1 MKFLIA
7 GAGNIG
13 SIIASEIAKTASN
26 SVIIADINTERA
38 MKIPGISGKKN
49 VEFVKLDINRA
60 DNASRVID
68 GCDMIIGALPGSIE
82 LKLIKL
88 AIDHGKNIVDVSYM
102 NEDPFALDENAK
114 EAGITVVPDL
124 GVAPGLSNM
133 IVGNSIK
140 QLDKVNSVKIMVGG
154 MPENKI
160 PPLDY
165 NLTWSTE
172 GLIDEYTRPAN
183 IVENGILKSVEAL
196 SGLQTVNFEGIGT
209 LEAFYTDG
217 LRTLLKTVKNVQEMW
232 EKTLRYPGH
241 TEKIRVMRELGYFDK
256 EYVKV
261 DGKDVKPFDLSVKLF
276 DRHLKKDDVR
286 DLLVMD
292 VTVAGT
298 KGGESKKIEYS
309 VYDSYDTKNSISA
322 MSRTTAFPPSI
333 IAQILSEKPP
343 EEKGIVPPEILG
355 KDDSLFETT
364 IRKLKEKGVRIDRVC

>member
-13 SIIASEIAKTASN
+13 SIIASEIAKNPSN
-26 SVIIADINTERA
+26 SVIIADINPERA
-38 MKIPGISGKKN
+38 MKMPGISGKKN

-60 DNASRVID
+60 DDASRIIN
-68 GCDMIIGALPGSIE
+68 GCDMIVGALPGSTG

-102 NEDPFALDENAK
+102 NEDPFALDEKAK
-114 EAGITVVPDL
+114 EAGVTVVPDL

-133 IVGNSIK
+133 MVGNSIK
-140 QLDKVNSVKIMVGG
+140 QLDKVESVKIMVGG
-154 MPENKI
+154 MPENKV

-183 IVENGILKSVEAL
+183 IVEKGVLKSVEAL
-196 SGLQTVNFEGIGT
+196 SGLQTVNYEGIGT

-217 LRTLLKTVKNVQEMW
+217 LRTLLRTVKDVQEMW

-241 TEKIRVMRELGYFDK
+241 AEKIRTMRDLGYFDK
-256 EYVKV
+256 EYAKV

-276 DRHLKKDDVR
+276 DRHLKRDDVR
-286 DLLVMD
+286 DLIVMD
-292 VTVAGT
+292 VTVEGT
-298 KGGESKKIEYS
+298 KGGETKKIEYF
-309 VYDSYDTKNSISA
+309 VYDSYDTKNRISA

-364 IRKLKEKGVRIDRVC
+364 IRKLKEKGVKVDRVC

>member
-13 SIIASEIAKTASN
+13 SIIASEIAKSASN
-26 SVIIADINTERA
+26 SVIIADINPERA
-38 MKIPGISGKKN
+38 MKMPGISGKDN

-60 DNASRVID
+60 DDASRIIN
-68 GCDMIIGALPGSIE
+68 GCDMIVGALPGSTG

-102 NEDPFALDENAK
+102 NEDPFALDEKAK
-114 EAGITVVPDL
+114 EAGVTVVPDL

-133 IVGNSIK
+133 MVGNSIK
-140 QLDKVNSVKIMVGG
+140 QLDKVESVKIMVGG

-183 IVENGILKSVEAL
+183 IVENGVLKSVEAL
-196 SGLQTVNFEGIGT
+196 SGLQTVNYEGTGT

-217 LRTLLKTVKNVQEMW
+217 LRTLLKTVKDVHEMW

-241 TEKIRVMRELGYFDK
+241 AEKIRTMRDLGYFDK

-276 DRHLKKDDVR
+276 DRHLKRDDVR
-286 DLLVMD
+286 DLIVMD
-292 VTVAGT
+292 VTVEGT

-309 VYDSYDTKNSISA
+309 VYDSYDTKNRVSA

-364 IRKLKEKGVRIDRVC
+364 IRKLKEKGVKVDRVC